1 MATQMFKD
9 MMAKL
14 SHDDMVEEC
23 FEAVVQLRQ
32 LKQELAEERKEVE
45 RLKTALQALEARE
58 QSFVKEIAY
67 LTSRPLLC
75 SVNTASGQKE
85 EEEEEEEEVADVAD
99 QQVKVQFQKLQGLVR
114 KRWLDDAMRVKNGL
128 ILDPLS
134 NADMKAAA
142 IQWVVHA
149 ANADVDEW
157 ASDDLYAWNVQ
168 HRASDLMFHYY
179 VQTAWVRRKSTH
191 GILTSVCSMDVE
203 HACSVALRIDLL

>member
-9 MMAKL
+9 VMAKL

-32 LKQELAEERKEVE
+32 LKRELAEERKEVE

-85 EEEEEEEEVADVAD
+85 EDDDAEEEEVVDVAYAAD
-99 QQVKVQFQKLQGLVR
+99 QQVKVRCHTLQGLVR
-114 KRWLDDAMRVKNGL
+114 KRWLDDAMKIRNGEL
-128 ILDPLS
+128 REPLS
-134 NADMKAAA
+134 HGAMKEAASK
-142 IQWVVHA
+142 WVVEA
-149 ANADVDEW
+149 ANAAGDEW
-157 ASDDLYAWNVQ
+157 AADDLSAWTFQ
-168 HRASDLMFHYY
+168 Y
-179 VQTAWVRRKSTH
+179 
-191 GILTSVCSMDVE
+191 
-203 HACSVALRIDLL
+203 HAKDQMSLIFCTDAMGAKKVYPWHFDFSLLYGC

>member
-1 MATQMFKD
+1 MATQMFRD

-14 SHDDMVEEC
+14 SHDDMVEES
-23 FEAVVQLRQ
+23 FEAVIQLRQ
-32 LKQELAEERKEVE
+32 LKHELANERQEAE

-67 LTSRPLLC
+67 LTSRLLLC
-75 SVNTASGQKE
+75 SVNTALGQKK
-85 EEEEEEEEVADVAD
+85 EEEEEEEVADVAYVAD
-99 QQVKVQFQKLQGLVR
+99 QQVNVQFHKLQGLVR
-114 KRWLDDAMRVKNGL
+114 ERWLDDAMRVKNGL

-157 ASDDLYAWNVQ
+157 ASDDLSAWNFQ
-168 HRASDLMFHYY
+168 DRATDRMF
-179 VQTAWVRRKSTH
+179 
-191 GILTSVCSMDVE
+191 
-203 HACSVALRIDLL
+203 LLFCRNAKGTKKVYPWHFDFSLLYGC

>member
-14 SHDDMVEEC
+14 SHDDVVEEC

-32 LKQELAEERKEVE
+32 LKRELAEERKEVE

-85 EEEEEEEEVADVAD
+85 EEDEEEEEEEVADVAD

-114 KRWLDDAMRVKNGL
+114 KRWLDDAMRVKKGL
-128 ILDPLS
+128 ISDHLS
-134 NADMKAAA
+134 NDDMKAAA
-142 IQWVVHA
+142 LQWVVHA
-149 ANADVDEW
+149 ANAKMDEW
-157 ASDDLYAWNVQ
+157 DADDLFAWNFQ
-168 HRASDLMFHYY
+168 HLATDRMF
-179 VQTAWVRRKSTH
+179 
-191 GILTSVCSMDVE
+191 
-203 HACSVALRIDLL
+203 LLFCTDAMGTKKVYPWHFDFSLLYGC

>member
-32 LKQELAEERKEVE
+32 LKRELAEERKEVE
-45 RLKTALQALEARE
+45 RLKTALQALEARV
-58 QSFVKEIAY
+58 QSFVREIAY
-67 LTSRPLLC
+67 LASRPLLC

-85 EEEEEEEEVADVAD
+85 EEEEEEEEEEGEEEEEVAYVAD

-157 ASDDLYAWNVQ
+157 ASDDLSAWNFQ
-168 HRASDLMFHYY
+168 YLATDRMF
-179 VQTAWVRRKSTH
+179 
-191 GILTSVCSMDVE
+191 
-203 HACSVALRIDLL
+203 LLFCTDAMGTKKVYPWHFDFSLLYGC